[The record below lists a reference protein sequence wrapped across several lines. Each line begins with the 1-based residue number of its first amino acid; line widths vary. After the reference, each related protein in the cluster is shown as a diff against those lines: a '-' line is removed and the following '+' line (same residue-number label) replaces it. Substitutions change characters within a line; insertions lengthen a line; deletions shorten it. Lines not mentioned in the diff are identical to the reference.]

1 VKGEVDEMTAT
12 AKRGRTLINAQA
24 LIGTTPGTCTLQKI
38 IGQGAMGAVF
48 LGQQSRPERQVAVKV
63 VAPLTSQ
70 HSDQQTAFLE
80 RFHQEMTAVAA
91 LKHQNIL
98 PIYEYGE
105 HDGLAYLV
113 MPYISSGTLQ
123 HVLAQEGPL
132 SLAKVADYLSQLA
145 AALDCAHQQGVVHR
159 NVQPANVLKT
169 PDGRLLLTDFG
180 LLKIVVEQQTSQ
192 MYLLQAGK
200 LVGALEYMAPEQV
213 MGDIIDARTDL
224 YALGVIVYQMVTGKT
239 PFQSGTPME
248 LAIQLVQTPPPS
260 PCSLRR
266 DLSLAVE
273 QVILRAIAKHP
284 ADRYS
289 SVQDFAN
296 EFRLALTTGSSI
308 NMPPALSSASPT
320 KERANIANPVT
331 PPVPAPT
338 PTASLRSRDFFA
350 LTWQKVEDASNLAT
364 DDTLGKSKSNRLLPM
379 TEMANA
385 PQAENL
391 STLDGQ
397 NRPVWL
403 VSTMK
408 KPSFVRVE
416 ETAVAEETTTDSSEQ
431 SNAQSLRA
439 SSSACNTPLPPTRS
453 HRGLRTSLVRSIDDG
468 AATSASVAN
477 SEQSTTNRQQ
487 LPFTFNF
494 NAPPVPTP
502 APAVLSAPSS
512 MPTPISTESMLAAPE
527 QLAFSLRTSP
537 TIPQVGQ
544 TPQPELSVP
553 IFATANTTRTLAPDS
568 EQDQVGPSSPPKS
581 TVPNPLSPFPASQV
595 TGTLMHPLS
604 EQGNTST
611 VKLTSSVKVVQ
622 VPVAGQPGR
631 YVTGFLP
638 VLPEA
643 QPLQQTSEVGDSIRK
658 KLPKQW
664 QKVAALAL
672 VVLLVLSVSGLVA
685 FHGHSNPNGSATS
698 NTNRKIA
705 TPNMQATVLVQATE
719 TAEANIILSDPL
731 NQNIHNWPVNAS
743 GDKIYIFKDGAYHI
757 LNNDPQQSLP
767 ALLSGVDIKVPMVYT
782 LTMEEIRGNDS
793 SLNNSF
799 GVILR
804 FSSPQIVH
812 AKIHTTFYTFQVVNT
827 AGGEYQFSKYDDI
840 NGPAVNPYQTIWHH
854 PFGKEF
860 RQGQGGSHVNTF
872 KIVADGKFFT
882 FFVNGRKVGNVEDS
896 SLSEGEVGMIV
907 NLKGTEVAFTNLLL
921 TYN

>member
-1 VKGEVDEMTAT
+1 MTAT
-12 AKRGRTLINAQA
+12 AKRGSTLINAQA

-48 LGQQSRPERQVAVKV
+48 LGQQSRPARQVAVKV

-123 HVLAQEGPL
+123 HVLAQEGSL

-145 AALDCAHQQGVVHR
+145 AALDCAHQQSVVHR

-180 LLKIVVEQQTSQ
+180 LIKIVVEQQTSQ
-192 MYLLQAGK
+192 MHLLKAGK
-200 LVGALEYMAPEQV
+200 PVGALEYMAPEQV

-224 YALGVIVYQMVTGKT
+224 YALGVIVYEMVTGKT
-239 PFQSGTPME
+239 PFQSGTPMR
-248 LAIQLVQTPPPS
+248 LATQLVQTPPPS
-260 PCSLRR
+260 PCSLRMG
-266 DLSLAVE
+266 LSLAVE
-273 QVILRAIAKHP
+273 QVILRAIAKRP

-296 EFRLALTTGSSI
+296 EFRLALTTASSI
-308 NMPPALSSASPT
+308 NMPPALSSGSPA
-320 KERANIANPVT
+320 KERANVANPVT

-338 PTASLRSRDFFA
+338 PTASLRSRDSFA
-350 LTWQKVEDASNLAT
+350 LTWQKVEDASNLAK
-364 DDTLGKSKSNRLLPM
+364 DDTPGKSKSNRLLPV

-385 PQAENL
+385 PQVENL

-397 NRPVWL
+397 NKPVWL

-408 KPSFVRVE
+408 KAAFVRVE

-439 SSSACNTPLPPTRS
+439 SSSAYNTPLPPTRP
-453 HRGLRTSLVRSIDDG
+453 HRGLRTSLVRSTDDS
-468 AATSASVAN
+468 AATSDRVAT

-494 NAPPVPTP
+494 NTPPVPTP
-502 APAVLSAPSS
+502 AQAVLSAPSS
-512 MPTPISTESMLAAPE
+512 MPTPISTESTLRAPE
-527 QLAFSLRTSP
+527 QLAFSLSRSP
-537 TIPQVGQ
+537 VTIAQVGQ
-544 TPQPELSVP
+544 TPPPELSVP
-553 IFATANTTRTLAPDS
+553 VFATANTTRTLAPDS

-595 TGTLMHPLS
+595 TGTLKHTLS

-622 VPVAGQPGR
+622 VPVAGQPGC

-643 QPLQQTSEVGDSIRK
+643 QPLQQTAEVGDSIHK

-664 QKVAALAL
+664 QKVAVLAL
-672 VVLLVLSVSGLVA
+672 VVLLVLSVSGLMA

-719 TAEANIILSDPL
+719 TAEANIILSDSL

-757 LNNDPQQSLP
+757 LNNDLQQSVP

-804 FSSPQIVH
+804 FSSPQIVNG
-812 AKIHTTFYTFQVVNT
+812 KSHTTFYTFQVVNA

-840 NGPAVNPYQTIWHH
+840 NGPLVNPYQTIWYH

-882 FFVNGRKVGNVEDS
+882 FFVNGQKVGNVEDS
-896 SLSEGEVGMIV
+896 SLSEGAVGMIV
-907 NLKGTEVAFTNLLL
+907 NLRGTEVAFSNLLL

>member
-1 VKGEVDEMTAT
+1 MTAT
-12 AKRGRTLINAQA
+12 AKRGSTLINAQA

-38 IGQGAMGAVF
+38 IGQGTMGAVF
-48 LGQQSRPERQVAVKV
+48 LGQQSRPARQVAVKV
-63 VAPLTSQ
+63 VTPLTLQ
-70 HSDQQTAFLE
+70 HLDQGNAFLE
-80 RFHQEMTAVAA
+80 RFHQEMTTVAA

-105 HDGLAYLV
+105 HDGLAYVV

-180 LLKIVVEQQTSQ
+180 LVKIVVEQQTSQ

-200 LVGALEYMAPEQV
+200 PIGALEYMAPEQV
-213 MGDIIDARTDL
+213 MGDLIDARTDL

-239 PFQSGTPME
+239 PFQSGTPMR
-248 LAIQLVQTPPPS
+248 LATQLVQMPPPA
-260 PCSLRR
+260 PCSLRM

-273 QVILRAIAKHP
+273 QVILQAIAKRP

-308 NMPPALSSASPT
+308 NMPPALSSASPA
-320 KERANIANPVT
+320 KERADVANPIT
-331 PPVPAPT
+331 PAVPAPT
-338 PTASLRSRDFFA
+338 PTASLGSGDSFA
-350 LTWQKVEDASNLAT
+350 LTGQKVEDASNLT
-364 DDTLGKSKSNRLLPM
+364 KGDTPGKSKSNRLLPV

-385 PQAENL
+385 PQVENL
-391 STLDGQ
+391 SALDRQ
-397 NRPVWL
+397 NKPVWL
-403 VSTMK
+403 VSTVK

-416 ETAVAEETTTDSSEQ
+416 ETAVAED
-431 SNAQSLRA
+431 
-439 SSSACNTPLPPTRS
+439 
-453 HRGLRTSLVRSIDDG
+453 
-468 AATSASVAN
+468 
-477 SEQSTTNRQQ
+477 
-487 LPFTFNF
+487 
-494 NAPPVPTP
+494 
-502 APAVLSAPSS
+502 LS
-512 MPTPISTESMLAAPE
+512 
-527 QLAFSLRTSP
+527 TSP
-537 TIPQVGQ
+537 VTIAQVGQ
-544 TPQPELSVP
+544 TPQPELPISV
-553 IFATANTTRTLAPDS
+553 FATANTTRTLAPDR
-568 EQDQVGPSSPPKS
+568 EQDQGDTASPPKS
-581 TVPNPLSPFPASQV
+581 TVPNPLSPLPASQV
-595 TGTLMHPLS
+595 TGMLMPPLS
-604 EQGNTST
+604 EHGNSST

-638 VLPEA
+638 MLPQA
-643 QPLQQTSEVGDSIRK
+643 QPLQQTPEVGESIHK

-685 FHGHSNPNGSATS
+685 FHGHANPNGSATS

-705 TPNMQATVLVQATE
+705 TPNMQATALVQATE

-757 LNNDPQQSLP
+757 INNDPQQSVP

-812 AKIHTTFYTFQVVNT
+812 GNSHTTFYTFQVVNT

-840 NGPAVNPYQTIWHH
+840 NGPLVNPYQTIWHH

-860 RQGQGGSHVNTF
+860 RQGRGGSHVNTF

-882 FFVNGRKVGNVEDS
+882 FFVNGQKVGNVEDS

-907 NLKGTEVAFTNLLL
+907 NLKGTEVAFSNLLL